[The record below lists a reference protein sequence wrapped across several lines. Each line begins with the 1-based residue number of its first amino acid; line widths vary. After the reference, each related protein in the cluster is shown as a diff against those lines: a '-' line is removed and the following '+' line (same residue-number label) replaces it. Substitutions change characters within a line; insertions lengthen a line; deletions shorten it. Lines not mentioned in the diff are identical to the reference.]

1 MIWFST
7 CMYTCY
13 IYVWYKYGWI
23 CTPAG
28 TAMCYKLSVWPT
40 GDPVPWEME
49 PEVPRGAPWAC
60 TPSFWSRPACPLL
73 SQVTQEKR
81 VSRTWLFS
89 AALFE
94 VVTTGNDPNV
104 YCKDKGESSSPFMQA
119 PKTIFPLL
127 RVFSGR
133 NSESASLPY
142 WEYICISPG
151 PSLVSN
157 LSVDRLRN

>member
-1 MIWFST
+1 MVWFST
-7 CMYTCY
+7 CMYTRY
-13 IYVWYKYGWI
+13 IYVWYKYGCI

-28 TAMCYKLSVWPT
+28 TAMCCKRSVWHT
-40 GDPVPWEME
+40 GDSIPWEME
-49 PEVPRGAPWAC
+49 PEVPRGARWAH
-60 TPSFWSRPACPLL
+60 TPSFWSRSAFPLL
-73 SQVTQEKR
+73 SQVTQENR
-81 VSRTWLFS
+81 VSRMWLFS

-94 VVTTGNDPNV
+94 VATTGNNSNV
-104 YCKDKGESSSPFMQA
+104 HCKDKGESFSPFMQA

-133 NSESASLPY
+133 NSESASLLC
-142 WEYICISPG
+142 WECMCVSPG

>member
-7 CMYTCY
+7 CMYTRY
-13 IYVWYKYGWI
+13 IYVWYKYGCI

-28 TAMCYKLSVWPT
+28 MAMCYKLSLWPT
-40 GDPVPWEME
+40 GDPIPWEME
-49 PEVPRGAPWAC
+49 PEVPRGARWAH
-60 TPSFWSRPACPLL
+60 TPSFWSRSAFPLL

-94 VVTTGNDPNV
+94 VATTGNDPNFIV
-104 YCKDKGESSSPFMQA
+104 RIKENHLLHLCRPPRPF
-119 PKTIFPLL
+119 FPLL

-133 NSESASLPY
+133 NNESASLPC
-142 WEYICISPG
+142 WDTCA
-151 PSLVSN
+151 SLQDWAWFPTWV
-157 LSVDRLRN
+157 